1 MITEIYLEGNRL
13 DLFQEIGADLSYVI
27 DDIKDFSS
35 RNTSYSKT
43 INIPGN
49 ANNNKIFGHIYDLNI
64 SNNYGYNTIDPNF
77 GYNFNPSKHASCII
91 YHNKIQIFKGI
102 IRLLEITINDNMI
115 EYQCAV
121 FGELGGFASAI
132 GNSLLEDLNG
142 FEVYNQTWTEGN
154 VVNSWDASGG
164 TGIVFPLIDYGNC
177 KNTAPDY
184 HLDSFRPSFFVYEL
198 LDKIIKTA
206 GYTYESSFMNT
217 GIFKSLIIPNNKA
230 DLEEVISDLLNAQ
243 CFNQTTTEIDYLF
256 VFGSI
261 SQYLFTNTSGSTFNF
276 IGTTGTS
283 GKMSLKG
290 TGQVRTTKPVTINI
304 NKNGAPFYPIII
316 PTTNNVLTTFS
327 VDIDFPISLTNGD
340 YFSVEATT
348 TTAGNPNYLFT
359 SQNITFDFTATNG
372 QTVKA
377 AYGSSLNMKNLLP
390 KGILQKDFFVSICR
404 MFNLYIWEDPNN
416 AKKLYI
422 EPYVDFYQIN
432 GGELKINDFGELL
445 LHGEPG
451 DSTGLLLLSDPT
463 VDALQWND
471 KLDYSQS
478 ISIKP
483 MSELNARFYKFSYT
497 DDDDFYTEA
506 YNKKYTVNYGDRKED
521 TGFEFAS
528 DEHETKIIFAPGI
541 LVGRSGD
548 QKIAMN
554 IYKSSAG
561 VEERK
566 DHVIRIALFKKV
578 TGVSNWHINAI
589 YPNNGNLTG
598 NLNYYGYAGHIDH
611 PSLPSADIN
620 FGVPKEIYFSI
631 ANYPTTNL
639 FTSFWTDYLAE
650 ITGKDSK
657 LLTCYLY
664 LTIEDIYKL
673 DFSKFIYL
681 NGSLWRLN
689 KIEDFNPNTQQ
700 TTKVELLKVL
710 ETTYAG

>member
-13 DLFQEIGADLSYVI
+13 DLFQDLGADLTYVI

-64 SNNYGYNTIDPNF
+64 SNNYGYNTTDPNF

-102 IRLLEITINDNMI
+102 IRLLEITINKGMI
-115 EYQCAV
+115 EYQCSV

-132 GNSLLEDLNG
+132 GNSLIEDLNG

-154 VVNSWDASGG
+154 VVNSWNASGG

-177 KNTAPDY
+177 KNNAPDY
-184 HLDSFRPSFFVYEL
+184 HLDAFRPSFFVYEIL
-198 LDKIIKTA
+198 NKIISTA

-217 GIFKSLIIPNNKA
+217 AIFKNLIIPNNKA
-230 DLEEVISDLLNAQ
+230 DLEEVVSDLLNAQ
-243 CFNQTTTEIDYLF
+243 CFNQTTTSTDYLF

-261 SQYLFTNTSGSTFNF
+261 SQYLFTNTSGSTFTF

-283 GKMSLKG
+283 GTMSLKG
-290 TGQVRTTKPVTINI
+290 TGLLRSTKNVTVHINL
-304 NKNGAPFYPIII
+304 NGAPYYNIVI
-316 PTTNNVLTTFS
+316 PQTGNVSTTFS
-327 VDIDFPISLTNGD
+327 IDVSFPITLTNND
-340 YFSVEATT
+340 YFTVDF
-348 TTAGNPNYLFT
+348 TTAAGLNPNFSFT
-359 SQNITFDFTATNG
+359 SQNIVFDFTATNG
-372 QTVKA
+372 QTIKA
-377 AYGSSLNMKNLLP
+377 NYGASLNMKNLLP

-404 MFNLYIWEDPNN
+404 MFNLYIWEDPGNT
-416 AKKLYI
+416 KKLYI

-432 GGELKINDFGELL
+432 GGQLKINDFGELL

-471 KLDYSQS
+471 KLDYSQTL
-478 ISIKP
+478 SIKP
-483 MSELNARFYKFSYT
+483 MSELNARFYKFSYA

-506 YNKKYTVNYGDRKED
+506 YKKKYTVNYGDRKED
-521 TGFEFAS
+521 TGYEFAN
-528 DEHETKIIFAPGI
+528 DEHETNIIFAPGV

-554 IYKSSAG
+554 IFKSSAG

-566 DHVIRIALFKKV
+566 DHVIRIALFKKI
-578 TGVSNWHINAI
+578 TGVPTYHINNL
-589 YPNNGNLTG
+589 YPNNGNLSTQTS
-598 NLNYYGYAGHIDH
+598 YGYAGHLDH
-611 PSLPSADIN
+611 PTTPSADIS
-620 FGVPKEIYFSI
+620 FGVPKEILFTISS
-631 ANYPTTNL
+631 YPTTNL
-639 FTSFWTDYLAE
+639 FTSFWTDYLGE

-689 KIEDFNPNTQQ
+689 KIEDFNPNASQ
-700 TTKVELLKVL
+700 TTKVEFLKVL

>member
-13 DLFQEIGADLSYVI
+13 DLYQELGADLSYVI

-35 RNTSYSKT
+35 RNTNYSKT

-49 ANNNKIFGHIYDLNI
+49 ANNNKIFGHIYDINI
-64 SNNYGYNTIDPNF
+64 SNNYGYNTTDPNF

-102 IRLLEITINDNMI
+102 IRLLEITINNGMI
-115 EYQCAV
+115 EYQCSV

-132 GNSLLEDLNG
+132 GNSLIEDLNG
-142 FEVYNQTWTEGN
+142 FEVYNQTWIEGN
-154 VVNSWDASGG
+154 IVNSWNASGG
-164 TGIVFPLIDYGNC
+164 TGIVFPLVDYGLC
-177 KNTAPDY
+177 KNPAPDY
-184 HLDSFRPSFFVYEL
+184 HLDAFRPSFFVYEIL
-198 LDKIIKTA
+198 NKIISTA

-217 GIFKSLIIPNNKA
+217 AIFKNLIIPNNKA
-230 DLEEVISDLLNAQ
+230 DLEEVVSDLLNAQ
-243 CFNQTTTEIDYLF
+243 CFNQTTIEKDYLF

-261 SQYLFTNTSGSTFNF
+261 SQYLFTNTSGSTFTF

-283 GKMSLKG
+283 GTMSLKG
-290 TGQVRTTKPVTINI
+290 TGLLRSTRAVTVHINL
-304 NKNGAPFYPIII
+304 NGAPYYNIVIPQTGNI
-316 PTTNNVLTTFS
+316 PTTFG
-327 VDIDFPISLTNGD
+327 IDVSFPISLTNND
-340 YFSVEATT
+340 YFTVDF
-348 TTAGNPNYLFT
+348 TTAAGLNPDFSFT
-359 SQNITFDFTATNG
+359 SQNIVFDFTATNG
-372 QTVKA
+372 QTIKA
-377 AYGSSLNMKNLLP
+377 SYGASLNMKNLLP

-404 MFNLYIWEDPNN
+404 MFNLYIWEDPAN

-422 EPYVDFYQIN
+422 EPYIDFYQIN
-432 GGELKINDFGELL
+432 GGELKINDFGDLL
-445 LHGEPG
+445 LHGESG
-451 DSTGLLLLSDPT
+451 DPSGLLLLSDPT

-471 KLDYSQS
+471 KLDYSQT

-483 MSELNARFYKFSYT
+483 MSELNARFYKFSYA

-506 YNKKYTVNYGDRKED
+506 YKKKYTVNYGDRKED
-521 TGFEFAS
+521 TGYEFAN
-528 DEHETKIIFAPGI
+528 DEHETTIIFAPGI

-554 IYKSSAG
+554 IFKSSAG
-561 VEERK
+561 AEERK

-578 TGVSNWHINAI
+578 TGVSNWHINAQ

-598 NLNYYGYAGHIDH
+598 NLNSYGYAGHLDH
-611 PSLPSADIN
+611 PTVPSADIS
-620 FGVPKEIYFSI
+620 FGVPKEILFTISS
-631 ANYPTTNL
+631 YPTTNL

-689 KIEDFNPNTQQ
+689 KIEDFNPSTPQ

>member
-13 DLFQEIGADLSYVI
+13 DLFQDLGADLTYVI

-64 SNNYGYNTIDPNF
+64 SNNYGYNTTDPNF

-102 IRLLEITINDNMI
+102 IRLLEITINKGMM
-115 EYQCAV
+115 EYQCSV

-132 GNSLLEDLNG
+132 GNSLIEDLNG

-154 VVNSWDASGG
+154 VVNSWNASGG

-177 KNTAPDY
+177 KNNAPDY
-184 HLDSFRPSFFVYEL
+184 HLDAFRPSFFVYEIL
-198 LDKIIKTA
+198 NKIISTA

-217 GIFKSLIIPNNKA
+217 AIFKNLIIPNNKA
-230 DLEEVISDLLNAQ
+230 DLEEVVSDLLNAQ
-243 CFNQTTTEIDYLF
+243 CFNQTTTSTDYLF

-261 SQYLFTNTSGSTFNF
+261 SQYLFTNTSGSTFTF

-283 GKMSLKG
+283 GTMSLKG
-290 TGQVRTTKPVTINI
+290 TGLLRSTKNVTVHINL
-304 NKNGAPFYPIII
+304 NGAPYYNIVI
-316 PTTNNVLTTFS
+316 PQTGNVSTTFS
-327 VDIDFPISLTNGD
+327 IDVSFPITLTNND
-340 YFSVEATT
+340 YFTVDF
-348 TTAGNPNYLFT
+348 TTAAGLNPNFSFT
-359 SQNITFDFTATNG
+359 SQNIVFDFTATNG
-372 QTVKA
+372 QTIKA
-377 AYGSSLNMKNLLP
+377 NYGASLNMKNLLP

-404 MFNLYIWEDPNN
+404 MFNLYIWEDPGNT
-416 AKKLYI
+416 KKLYI

-432 GGELKINDFGELL
+432 GGQLKINDFGELL

-471 KLDYSQS
+471 KLDYSQTL
-478 ISIKP
+478 SIKP
-483 MSELNARFYKFSYT
+483 MSELNARFYKFSYA

-506 YNKKYTVNYGDRKED
+506 YKKKYTVNYGDRKED
-521 TGFEFAS
+521 TGYEFAN
-528 DEHETKIIFAPGI
+528 DEHETNIIFAPGV

-554 IYKSSAG
+554 IFKSSAG

-566 DHVIRIALFKKV
+566 DHVIRIALFKKI
-578 TGVSNWHINAI
+578 TGVPTYHINNL
-589 YPNNGNLTG
+589 YPNNGNLSTQTS
-598 NLNYYGYAGHIDH
+598 YGYAGHLDH
-611 PSLPSADIN
+611 PTTPSADIS
-620 FGVPKEIYFSI
+620 FGVPKEILFTISS
-631 ANYPTTNL
+631 YPTTNL
-639 FTSFWTDYLAE
+639 FTSFWTDYLGE

-689 KIEDFNPNTQQ
+689 KIEDFNPNASQ

>member
-13 DLFQEIGADLSYVI
+13 DLFQDLGADLTYVI

-64 SNNYGYNTIDPNF
+64 SNNYGYNTTDPNF

-102 IRLLEITINDNMI
+102 IRLLEITINKGMI
-115 EYQCAV
+115 EYQCSV

-132 GNSLLEDLNG
+132 GNSLIEDLNG

-154 VVNSWDASGG
+154 VVNSWNASGG

-177 KNTAPDY
+177 KNNAPDY
-184 HLDSFRPSFFVYEL
+184 HLDAFRPSFFVYEIL
-198 LDKIIKTA
+198 NKIISTA

-217 GIFKSLIIPNNKA
+217 AIFKNLIIPNNKA
-230 DLEEVISDLLNAQ
+230 DLEEVVSDLLNAQ
-243 CFNQTTTEIDYLF
+243 CFNQTTTSTDYLF

-261 SQYLFTNTSGSTFNF
+261 SQYLFTNTSGSTFTF

-283 GKMSLKG
+283 GTMSLKG
-290 TGQVRTTKPVTINI
+290 TGLLRSTKNVTVHINL
-304 NKNGAPFYPIII
+304 NGAPYYNIVI
-316 PTTNNVLTTFS
+316 PQTGNVSTTFS
-327 VDIDFPISLTNGD
+327 IDVSFPITLTNND
-340 YFSVEATT
+340 YFTVDF
-348 TTAGNPNYLFT
+348 TTAAGLNPNFSFT
-359 SQNITFDFTATNG
+359 SQNIVFDFTATNG
-372 QTVKA
+372 QTIKA
-377 AYGSSLNMKNLLP
+377 NYGASLNMKNLLP

-404 MFNLYIWEDPNN
+404 MFNLYIWEDPGNT
-416 AKKLYI
+416 KKLYI

-432 GGELKINDFGELL
+432 GGQLKINDFGELL

-471 KLDYSQS
+471 KLDYSQTL
-478 ISIKP
+478 SIKP
-483 MSELNARFYKFSYT
+483 MSELNARFYKFSYA

-506 YNKKYTVNYGDRKED
+506 YKKKYTVNYGDRKED
-521 TGFEFAS
+521 TGYEFAN
-528 DEHETKIIFAPGI
+528 DEHETNIIFAPGV

-554 IYKSSAG
+554 IFKSSAG

-566 DHVIRIALFKKV
+566 DHVIRIALFKKI
-578 TGVSNWHINAI
+578 TGVPTYHINNL
-589 YPNNGNLTG
+589 YPNNGNLSTQTS
-598 NLNYYGYAGHIDH
+598 YGYAGHLDH
-611 PSLPSADIN
+611 PTTPSADIS
-620 FGVPKEIYFSI
+620 FGVPKEILFTISS
-631 ANYPTTNL
+631 YPTTNL
-639 FTSFWTDYLAE
+639 FTSFWTDYLGE

-689 KIEDFNPNTQQ
+689 KIEDFNPNASQ